1 MRREKVV
8 PVAFGL
14 VLGLVLAGAARGDIE
29 TGLVGYW
36 PLDGDGTDLSGNE
49 LHGTVNGNVMP
60 APDRSGYADS
70 AMSFPGD
77 AASNIAVADAPA
89 LNITGEMTLAAWVF
103 LNGGHDNNSR
113 ILAKGGGSGARSWN
127 LNIEAKV
134 DGVTFPATMQISATG
149 ATSFS
154 VHDTEPLP
162 TGRWVHMAGV
172 YRPGEAMELYVD
184 GALRARNTT
193 DIPAA
198 QFSDNGLNMLI
209 GSRNACGNCG
219 WNGFIDE
226 ARVYGRALSPEDI
239 EELVAFHPAPRVKAW
254 NPEPADG
261 ATGIVMPLFRWKPGV
276 TAALHDIYVGT
287 NPEPGAGELAGF
299 HLPITTHWYG
309 PGLVPGV
316 TYYWRV
322 DEIEVD
328 MTTVHTG
335 DVWQFT
341 AAPVIAYDPRPYNGA
356 RWVDPDVDLSWTGGL
371 NAIAHEVYFGTD
383 EAAVAEGT
391 GETFKV
397 KQPAITFDPGTLQ
410 AGTTYYWRVDEVST
424 AGTEKGQVWSFTTIG
439 PGGGAKGEYFTNMDL
454 LGDPAVTRIDPVI
467 DFSWPDG
474 STAGTN
480 SPAEGIPTNGFSCR
494 WTADL
499 EVDRAD
505 TYTLVARSDDGVRV
519 YLDGVR
525 VINNWTDH
533 GATDDPSEALELA
546 PGRVYSLVMEMYE
559 NTGAATARLSWESP
573 SMARQVLTRGPLQP
587 PRHAGM
593 PSPAHG
599 TAYVPQGV
607 VLSWRTGDEATQ
619 HDVHFG
625 DDAEAVANA
634 DTSSAVYQ
642 GRQSLDATTFD
653 AGTLEWGKTYHWR
666 IDEVN
671 GEPLKGSV
679 WSFTTADCLVVD
691 NFESYN
697 DDIEAGTTIFDT
709 WIDGLVNNTGSLVGY
724 WNAPFAEQTI
734 VHGGNQSMPLDYN
747 NVNPPYYSEVERTW
761 DTPQN
766 WTIDGVDTLTL
777 YVRGRASNGPDRLYI
792 AVQDSTNHIGVAAYP
807 DSAIFTAT
815 TWTEWRIPLAEF
827 NGVNA
832 AKVRTIYIGVGDRDN
847 PKPGGGGLLYIDD
860 IRVTRPAPIR

>member
-1 MRREKVV
+1 MCRERVV
-8 PVAFGL
+8 PVAFGVVLSL
-14 VLGLVLAGAARGDIE
+14 VLIGTVRGDIE
-29 TGLVGYW
+29 TGLIGYW
-36 PLDGDGTDLSGNE
+36 PLDGDGTDVSGNE
-49 LHGTVNGNVMP
+49 LHGTINGSVIP

-77 AASNIAVADAPA
+77 AASNIVVADAPA
-89 LNITGEMTLAAWVF
+89 LNITGEMTLTAWVF
-103 LNGGHDNNSR
+103 LNGGHENNSR

-134 DGVTFPATMQISATG
+134 GEVTFPATMQISATG

-154 VHDTEPLP
+154 LNDAEPLP
-162 TGRWVHMAGV
+162 TDRWVHMAGV
-172 YRPGEAMELYVD
+172 YRPGEAVELYVD
-184 GALRARNTT
+184 GELQARNAT

-198 QFSDNGLNMLI
+198 QFSDNGLDMFI

-239 EELVAFHPAPRVKAW
+239 KELVAFLPAPRVKAW
-254 NPEPADG
+254 SPQPADG
-261 ATGIVMPLFRWKPGV
+261 ATGIVMPLFRWKSGV
-276 TAALHDIYVGT
+276 TAALHDVYVGT
-287 NPEPGAGELAGF
+287 DPELGAGELAGF

-335 DVWQFT
+335 DVWHFT
-341 AAPVIAYDPRPYNGA
+341 AAPVIAYDPAPYNGA
-356 RWVDPDVDLSWTGGL
+356 RWVDPDTDLGWTGGL

-383 EAAVAEGT
+383 EAAVADGT

-397 KQPAITFDPGTLQ
+397 KQPAITFDPGPLQ
-410 AGTTYYWRVDEVST
+410 AGTTHYWRIDEVST

-439 PGGGAKGEYFTNMDL
+439 PGGGAKGEYFTNIDL
-454 LGDPAVTRIDPVI
+454 SGDPAVTRIDAAI

-505 TYTLVARSDDGVRV
+505 RYTFVTRSDDGVRV

-533 GATDDPSEALELA
+533 GATDDPSGPLELA
-546 PGRVYSLVMEMYE
+546 PARVYSLVMEMYE
-559 NTGAATARLSWESP
+559 NTGSATARLSWESP
-573 SMARQVLTRGPLQP
+573 SMARQVLPRGPLQP
-587 PRHAGM
+587 PLHAGM

-599 TAYVPQGV
+599 AGYVPQDV
-607 VLSWRTGDEATQ
+607 VLSWWAGDEATQ
-619 HDVHFG
+619 HDVYFG

-634 DTSSAVYQ
+634 DTSGTAYQ
-642 GRQSLDATTFD
+642 GRQSLDATTFG
-653 AGTLEWGKTYHWR
+653 AGALEWGKTYHWR

-671 GEPLKGSV
+671 GEALRGSV

-697 DDIEAGTTIFDT
+697 DDVAAGTTIFDT

-724 WNAPFAEQTI
+724 WEAPFAEQTI
-734 VHGGNQSMPLDYN
+734 VHGGNQSMPLDYD
-747 NVNPPYYSEVERTW
+747 NVNPPYYSEVERIW

-777 YVRGRASNGPDRLYI
+777 YVRGRASNDPDRLYV
-792 AVQDSTNHIGVAAYP
+792 AVQDSTNHIGVAACP
-807 DSAIFTAT
+807 DATILTAA
-815 TWTEWRIPLAEF
+815 TWTEWEISLSEF
-827 NGVNA
+827 NGVNPA
-832 AKVRTIYIGVGDRDN
+832 RVKAIYVGVGDRDN
-847 PKPGGGGLLYIDD
+847 PQPGGAGLLYIDD
-860 IRVTRPAPIR
+860 IRVARPAPIQ